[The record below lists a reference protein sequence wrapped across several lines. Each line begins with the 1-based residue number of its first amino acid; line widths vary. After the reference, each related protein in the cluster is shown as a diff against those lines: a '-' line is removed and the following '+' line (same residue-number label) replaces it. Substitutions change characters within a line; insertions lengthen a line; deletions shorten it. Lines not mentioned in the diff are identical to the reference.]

1 MERKVTIVN
10 PKGQKVVADL
20 ITVFRINETN
30 QDYAIYTF
38 DQKDGENKTKDY
50 VSRVRIEN
58 GEYYFDTITDM
69 KLQKTMIYFCSF
81 IFFIYICKVFVPL
94 QIRACT

>member
-1 MERKVTIVN
+1 MEGKVTIVN

-38 DQKDGENKTKDY
+38 NQKDENNKIKDY
-50 VSRVRIEN
+50 VSRVRVDN
-58 GEYYFDTITDM
+58 GEYYLDTITDNNEWEM
-69 KLQKTMIYFCSF
+69 VKGVISEMEGGM
-81 IFFIYICKVFVPL
+81 
-94 QIRACT
+94 